1 MAGFFSRLKA
11 GLRKTATVLNTP
23 IGELLRGRKLDEDFL
38 EELEEALIRADVGP
52 RTAMEVVEDL
62 RALGRKQAVQS
73 AEETL
78 AHIKAILTHGIPAEE
93 EMQLRKNPDGLTI
106 LLMIGVNGTGKTTST
121 AKLAHYLKTE
131 KNARV
136 VLAAADTFRAAASEQ
151 LQIWADRIGVD
162 LVRHKDGADPG
173 AVVYDACDAALAR
186 GADYLIVDT
195 AGRIHNKKNLMQQL
209 DKIRRVAEKKV
220 PGAPH
225 ETLLVLDA
233 VTGQNALSQA
243 QTFTDGVG
251 VTGLVLTKLDGT
263 AKGGVVIAINRQV
276 RLPIK
281 FIGTGETVEDF
292 APFNPEAFCDALFE
306 DIRTGEGV

>member
-11 GLRKTATVLNTP
+11 GLRKTASVLNTP
-23 IGELLRGRKLDEDFL
+23 IGELLRGRRLDEDLL

-52 RTAMEVVEDL
+52 RTAMEVVADL
-62 RALGRKQAVQS
+62 RELGRKQTVQS

-121 AKLAHYLKTE
+121 AKLAHYLKQE
-131 KNARV
+131 KGARV

-162 LVRHKDGADPG
+162 LVRHQDGADPG

-209 DKIRRVAEKKV
+209 EKIRRVAERKV

-251 VTGLVLTKLDGT
+251 VTGLILTKLDGT

-292 APFNPEAFCDALFE
+292 APFDPEAFCDALFE
-306 DIRTGEGV
+306 DIRTTETP